1 MPNVLRRRLLLPV
14 LIALSSAV
22 AACDGDDDATQALPA
37 LPPRTDAAELPA
49 AGAAV
54 PQKRVTLAW
63 TGEVRGEIEVCG
75 CPTVP
80 YGGFVR
86 RGEYI
91 ARLQAQGDPVFVLD
105 AGEMLIKG
113 AKGVQ
118 AADQTL
124 RAQTVLA
131 LSRQVGLDA
140 WTPGPTDLRARAAMN
155 APEWSDAIAV
165 NLEGFAPTAV
175 LERGGAR
182 IGVVGV
188 SGPAP
193 GKLLDE
199 DGLVA
204 AVRGAIAKVTTPVD
218 GWVVL
223 SNANNA
229 INRRVAE
236 GVPEVGIVLGTRGDD
251 LDAPTRT
258 QGAPI
263 VEAPDRGRFVS
274 VVRWAIGAQPGPA
287 TLVNGTPNA
296 RSWEAWDDALER
308 LVLQSGPARTA
319 EQGRVTALWD
329 ALSPAAAG
337 RNLVL
342 VRDRPLGSDLQG
354 QTAIS
359 DAVQQFQDASVG
371 AAQSRVAQDQAV
383 RYVSAGSCTG
393 CHDDYVAAWA
403 ATPSHPQAWQALIS
417 RKATANPECVGCHS
431 TGWGEPGG
439 NASAD
444 EVAMRTWKA
453 VQCEE
458 CHGPM
463 SAHRDDPRRNHG
475 LVVSEATCLS
485 CHDEANSPQFDYES
499 YRKRLSCVSLKQNS
513 GTPEAHPP
521 VIGAPASK

>member
-1 MPNVLRRRLLLPV
+1 MTRHLLVLCF
-14 LIALSSAV
+14 ALFVGAAL
-22 AACDGDDDATQALPA
+22 AACAGSDDASRDLPA
-37 LPPRTDAAELPA
+37 LPPRTDATELPG
-49 AGAAV
+49 AGTPV

-86 RGEYI
+86 RGDYI
-91 ARLQAQGDPVFVLD
+91 SRLQAQGDPVFVLD

-113 AKGVQ
+113 AKGVRADDQ
-118 AADQTL
+118 AL

-140 WTPGPTDLRARAAMN
+140 WVPGPSDLRVQSTW
-155 APEWSDAIAV
+155 PDAVAV

-175 LERGGAR
+175 LKRGGVR

-188 SGPAP
+188 SGAAP
-193 GKLLDE
+193 GQVLYE
-199 DGLVA
+199 AELVT
-204 AVRGAIAKVTTPVD
+204 AVRAAIAKVTEPVD

-223 SNANNA
+223 SNATSST
-229 INRRVAE
+229 NRRIAE
-236 GVPEVGIVLGTRGDD
+236 GVPEIGIVLGTRGDD
-251 LDAPTRT
+251 LDTPTRT
-258 QGAPI
+258 SGAPI

-274 VVRWAIGAQPGPA
+274 VVRWAIGSAPGPA
-287 TLVNGTPNA
+287 TLVNGARNA

-308 LVLQSGPARTA
+308 LVLQTGPARIA
-319 EQGRVTALWD
+319 EQGRVDSLWGAL
-329 ALSPAAAG
+329 ASEAAG

-354 QTAIS
+354 ENTIS
-359 DAVQQFQDASVG
+359 DAVKQFQNASIG
-371 AAQSRVAQDQAV
+371 AAKSRVAQDQAV

-393 CHDDYVAAWA
+393 CHNDYVAAWA
-403 ATPSHPQAWQALIS
+403 ATPSHPQAWQALIA
-417 RKATANPECVGCHS
+417 RKANDNPECIGCHS
-431 TGWGEPGG
+431 TAWGEPGG

-444 EVAMRTWKA
+444 DVAMRTWKA

-475 LVVSEATCLS
+475 QAVTEATCLT
-485 CHDEANSPQFDYES
+485 CHDEANSPTFNYES
-499 YRKRLSCVSLKQNS
+499 YRKRLSCVSLKQN
-513 GTPEAHPP
+513 GITPEAHKPLMGDP
-521 VIGAPASK
+521 DSP